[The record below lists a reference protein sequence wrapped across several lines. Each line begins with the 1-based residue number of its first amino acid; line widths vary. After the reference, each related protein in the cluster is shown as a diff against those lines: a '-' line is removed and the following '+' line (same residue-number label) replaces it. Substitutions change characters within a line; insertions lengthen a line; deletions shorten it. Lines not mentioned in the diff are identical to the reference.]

1 MEDEIYS
8 CHRNNLQSTAIRTD
22 LSIAIFFSYLDHWTT
37 VTQVNDERTKVFF
50 YLCFVGLPGG
60 LEHNKLHID
69 LSPATYLRRLG
80 SIHWS
85 VWSGMHPR

>member
-22 LSIAIFFSYLDHWTT
+22 QSIAIFYFYLDHSST

-50 YLCFVGLPGG
+50 IFVL
-60 LEHNKLHID
+60 
-69 LSPATYLRRLG
+69 
-80 SIHWS
+80 
-85 VWSGMHPR
+85 